1 MAVVETAEALPETGT
16 GSRFKKQ
23 TAVGFLLVLGV
34 GLLTLTPIA
43 FIIAGSFNVAKPGES
58 FTFGLEGWR
67 EALGGSART
76 LSAIGY
82 TFLLSVRAPIAA
94 LVGFLI
100 AWLLIRVRVPG
111 HRLIEFGLWIAFFLP
126 PLPVTLGWILL
137 ADPNYGLLNEV
148 AKQIPFIGRR
158 LFNIYSVGGILWVH
172 LSTTSVPIMAIL
184 MLPAFRQFNGAL
196 EESALT
202 SGATNGQVLR
212 QITLPILIPVV
223 LAALIAGFIRSLEA
237 FEVEQ
242 LLGTPANIMV
252 YSTRIYDYIHWE
264 PALFPPAMALSTL
277 FLAILFSAA
286 VFYQRY
292 TARRHFATIT
302 GRGMGLQPTAIGML
316 RYVASAIC
324 FLFLFVSVVVP
335 LGMLVL
341 GSFMVRFGFFN
352 IAQPFSTTHWSRVF
366 SDSVFLGSVFTSIK
380 LGLIVATAGIL
391 LYALLAYTL
400 LRTRVWGRDII
411 SVLVWLPWALPGMLL
426 GMGLL
431 WLILTL
437 PGINLLYGTIGGL
450 ALALIIKDMPL
461 GVQMLKTAFGQI
473 SEEMEEASW
482 VSGASWTATFRRVL
496 LPLVAPMLV
505 NIFIWIFMSTLR
517 DISTTILL
525 ASPSARPLSI
535 LMLEFASGGNLEA
548 AVVVGTIISALA
560 LMVAILFRRYGLG
573 LAPEGG

>member
-1 MAVVETAEALPETGT
+1 MAVVETAEALSETGS

-23 TAVGFLLVLGV
+23 TALGVLLVLVV
-34 GLLTLTPIA
+34 GLLTLTPVA
-43 FIIAGSFNVAKPGES
+43 FIVAGSFDVAKPGQS

-111 HRLIEFGLWIAFFLP
+111 HQLIEFGLWIAFFLP

-137 ADPNYGLLNEV
+137 ADPNYGLLNEA

-158 LFNIYSVGGILWVH
+158 IFNIYSVGGILWVH

-184 MLPAFRQFNGAL
+184 LLPAFRQFNGAL
-196 EESALT
+196 EESALA
-202 SGATNGQVLR
+202 SGASNGQVLR
-212 QITLPILIPVV
+212 QITLPILTPAV

-292 TARRHFATIT
+292 TAQRHFATIT
-302 GRGMGLQPTAIGML
+302 GRGMGLQPTAIGVL
-316 RYVASAIC
+316 RYIASGIC

-335 LGMLVL
+335 LVMLVL

-352 IAQPFSTTHWSRVF
+352 IAQPFATTHWSRVF
-366 SDSVFLGSVFTSIK
+366 SDSVFIGSVLTSVK
-380 LGLIVATAGIL
+380 LGLLVATVGII

-482 VSGASWTATFRRVL
+482 VSGASWMATFRRVL

-560 LMVAILFRRYGLG
+560 LTVAILFRRYGLG